1 MREVSIRQSGVV
13 ARAFTVNK
21 SLGGS
26 VIPRNSVS
34 LLLRESSS
42 AVDLTVFFG
51 HRATVICLR
60 RRRVSPRKSE
70 KRPNVSDFVSVF
82 PPIRVVSKTMD
93 LGPIGPFHN
102 SGPSFSLLSAV
113 FQKQ

>member
-1 MREVSIRQSGVV
+1 MREVCIRQSGVV

-51 HRATVICLR
+51 HRATVISLR

-70 KRPNVSDFVSVF
+70 IGPNVSYFVSVF
-82 PPIRVVSKTMD
+82 PPIRGVR
-93 LGPIGPFHN
+93 N
-102 SGPSFSLLSAV
+102 
-113 FQKQ
+113 